1 MSTFRASHFVDE
13 LLSRITSENAT
24 LPIPMLRF
32 VVIELV
38 VSDLWPFEAAVA
50 GN

>member
-1 MSTFRASHFVDE
+1 M
-13 LLSRITSENAT
+13 
-24 LPIPMLRF
+24 LPIPMPRF

-38 VSDLWPFEAAVA
+38 VSDFWPFEATIA

>member
-1 MSTFRASHFVDE
+1 M
-13 LLSRITSENAT
+13 
-24 LPIPMLRF
+24 LPIPMPRF

-38 VSDLWPFEAAVA
+38 VSDLRPFEATIA

>member
-1 MSTFRASHFVDE
+1 M
-13 LLSRITSENAT
+13 
-24 LPIPMLRF
+24 LPIPMPRF

-38 VSDLWPFEAAVA
+38 VSDLWPFEAAMA

>member
-1 MSTFRASHFVDE
+1 M
-13 LLSRITSENAT
+13 SENAT
-24 LPIPMLRF
+24 LPIPMPHF

-38 VSDLWPFEAAVA
+38 VSDLWQFEAAIM

>member
-1 MSTFRASHFVDE
+1 M
-13 LLSRITSENAT
+13 SENAT
-24 LPIPMLRF
+24 LSIPMHHF

-38 VSDLWPFEAAVA
+38 ISDLWPFEAAII